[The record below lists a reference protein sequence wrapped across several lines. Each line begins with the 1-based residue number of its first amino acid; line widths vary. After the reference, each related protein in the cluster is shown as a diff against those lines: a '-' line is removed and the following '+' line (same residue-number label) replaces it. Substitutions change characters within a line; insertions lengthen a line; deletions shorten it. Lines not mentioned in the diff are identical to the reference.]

1 MPQRYTSQSSGS
13 AASKF
18 GQMLGEA
25 FEAVIFEMIESYLN
39 KAHPDYE
46 ILAPEEGKQIVA
58 LQTFGGTLRQL
69 DTVVV
74 EKETD
79 DPVALLETKWLKDA
93 RHHNDKGAWILQLRE
108 VRKQYPTVRGAA
120 AIMAGYW
127 TEGVG
132 VMLDTNAGIRMILVA
147 TDEEVYQTLQT
158 PLNDYLGKI
167 GAAPLHLDPVMMRKS
182 YPRVYDLANFLMD
195 LEERGHLHNLALQ
208 WLNFERA
215 KHADGRIITGGDK
228 VQQTIT
234 DLLAPLPPDPQIRRF
249 ELALQIDTGNTIYQ
263 EFDDME
269 MLIEFVKTYH
279 NNPEAIL
286 KIITPGKRNSTQE

>member
-1 MPQRYTSQSSGS
+1 MAHHYTPESSGS

-25 FEAVIFEMIESYLN
+25 FEAVVFGMIESYLGT
-39 KAHPDYE
+39 AHPDYE

-147 TDEEVYQTLQT
+147 TDDEIYQTLQN
-158 PLNDYLGKI
+158 PLNDYLSGI
-167 GAAPLHLDPVMMRKS
+167 GAKPLVLDPVIMRKS
-182 YPRVYDLANFLMD
+182 YPRAYDLANFLID
-195 LEERGHLHNLALQ
+195 LEIKGLLHDFARQ
-208 WLNFERA
+208 WLNFERSR
-215 KHADGRIITGGDK
+215 DVNNRVITGGDRVK
-228 VQQTIT
+228 QAISN
-234 DLLAPLPPDPQIRRF
+234 LLAPLPPNPEVRRF
-249 ELALQIDTGNTIYQ
+249 EIALQIDTGNTIYQ
-263 EFDDME
+263 EFDDVE
-269 MLIEFVKTYH
+269 AAFDFIKAYH

-286 KIITPGKRNSTQE
+286 KLITPGRRKPDQE